1 MESFS
6 YKVITAEGKEKK
18 GSIEAASKAEAIKLL
33 KAEGNVPLKVDQ
45 QGMLDKDINLFPGL
59 GGGKKVK
66 TRDLSVF
73 CRQFSSILK
82 AGVNVI
88 GALQMLSE
96 QTENKTLRFAL
107 KNVQSNVEKGEN
119 LADAMRPETK
129 AFPPLLINMMAAGES
144 SGSLE
149 ISIERM
155 AVQFEK
161 DAKLK
166 GMVKKAMM
174 YPIVLCSVA
183 IGVVIV
189 MMGFVIPNFM
199 KMFADMGTDMPAFT
213 LAVIAISDFITQK
226 YYLIIGLLVIL
237 IVSYKMYAKTDN
249 GRHMIDGMKL
259 KIPVIGTLITKTAC
273 ARFSRTFGTLLT
285 AGMPV
290 MQALDI
296 TANTMDNIL
305 FKDALIKA
313 KGGVSLGLDLSSQLK
328 ASGLFPSMVVHMTK
342 IGEETGNLE
351 EMLTNVANYY
361 DEEVEITTQ
370 QVTAL
375 MEPAIILVMALVVG
389 ALILAMYG
397 PMIKLY
403 DTLG

>member
-1 MESFS
+1 METFS
-6 YKVITAEGKEKK
+6 YSAVTGTGKEKK
-18 GSIEAASKAEAIKLL
+18 GTIEADSRDDAARQLKNDGFIPISIKAQ
-33 KAEGNVPLKVDQ
+33 NF
-45 QGMLDKDINLFPGL
+45 LDKDINFSFGF
-59 GGGKKVK
+59 GAKKVK

-82 AGVNVI
+82 AGVSVI
-88 GALQMLSE
+88 SALEMLSD
-96 QTENKTLRFAL
+96 QTENKTLKQAL

-119 LADAMRPETK
+119 LADAMK
-129 AFPPLLINMMAAGES
+129 SQGNVFPSLLINMISAGEA

-166 GMVKKAMM
+166 GLVQKAMI
-174 YPIVLCSVA
+174 YPIVLCCVA

-189 MMGFVIPNFM
+189 MMAFVIPSFT

-213 LAVIAISDFITQK
+213 QFVINMSDFITSK
-226 YYLIIGLLVIL
+226 WYILVII
-237 IVSYKMYAKTDN
+237 IVAVVAAYQSYAKTDV
-249 GRHMIDGMKL
+249 GSHTIASIKL
-259 KIPVIGTLITKTAC
+259 KIPVFGTLITKTAS
-273 ARFSRTFGTLLT
+273 ARFSRTFGTLLV
-285 AGMPV
+285 AGMP
-290 MQALDI
+290 MIDALDI
-296 TANTMDNIL
+296 TAKTMDNVM
-305 FKDALIKA
+305 FKDALMKV
-313 KGGVSLGLDLSSQLK
+313 KSGVGLGLSLSTQLR
-328 ASGLFPSMVVHMTK
+328 ATNMFPSMVIHMVS

-351 EMLTNVANYY
+351 EMLNNVANYY

-375 MEPAIILVMALVVG
+375 MEPLIILVMAVVVG
-389 ALILAMYG
+389 GLIMAIYS